1 MFYSH
6 YILARKG
13 PLGAVWMAAHL
24 QHKLRKSQVAET
36 NISSSVDSIMLSE
49 VPIALRLSGH
59 LLLGVVRIYSKK
71 VDYLYHDCNEALSK
85 LRSTIASIHVDL
97 PAYASCAAF
106 SSVTLP
112 NTFQLDALDMDYHT
126 AEAPDNHLKPHD
138 QITIS
143 DQVPGEG
150 SPYTKFFVNEDF
162 RGMSSQFGFQDFGMT
177 IIEEDVL
184 RPSINTSVGMAG
196 IDPQQSLEDTNNRI
210 LEDQFFHETP
220 ELQRDVVQPLPSN
233 PVMNDLA
240 GFSVPQNK
248 HVDHVIDEAYVP
260 DIVEAPVLEA
270 GLFHPGSG
278 LATFSGAKI
287 RTPEILP
294 SPPSGAKIP
303 TPEILP
309 SAPSEGTIKMAS
321 SPPVQNINRRSRKR
335 KQFDEVIV
343 LSNEDMKMQ
352 LQDASKLVRKRKK
365 CPVSILDVREAYKS
379 SHMDQIFLEPSI
391 PDLCMP
397 LQEAFKKVLLAPKVA
412 GPSVEDPQGPKR
424 VQSPDGPSSIPN
436 EEIEEAFVEDR
447 QEITRAPSP
456 AGRSTRAVPNEET
469 RQVPIEDPQEGIR
482 APSCAHT
489 PSTPSEEID
498 SFPQLPYPFPR
509 IGDST
514 YEIPHTVGS
523 TLPSGMTLETE
534 NMEWEPPSA
543 DLLEASA
550 ADQEEQLRVIET
562 PEDLSFLK
570 ADAGQS
576 EGPRE
581 DGVHTWSVRTRAV
594 AQYLQK
600 AFQSESSKRPLRN
613 LSLNRIIEGRT
624 RNECAKLFF
633 ETLVIFICF
642 VLSSSQVT
650 FNLFHF
656 IISNNFIVRVY
667 LFGYWTLYNLNSYK
681 IGRLKVLLVYIQLLF
696 LHA

>member
-6 YILARKG
+6 YILTRKG
-13 PLGAVWMAAHL
+13 PLGTVWMAAHL
-24 QHKLRKSQVAET
+24 QHKLRKSLVAET
-36 NISSSVDSIMLSE
+36 NIPSSVDSIMFSE
-49 VPIALRLSGH
+49 VPIALRISGH
-59 LLLGVVRIYSKK
+59 LLLGVVCIYSKK

-85 LRSTIASIHVDL
+85 LRSAIATIHVDL
-97 PAYASCAAF
+97 PADASCAAF
-106 SSVTLP
+106 NSVTLP
-112 NTFQLDALDMDYHT
+112 DTFQLDALDMDYHT
-126 AEAPDNHLKPHD
+126 AEAPDNHLKPQD

-162 RGMSSQFGFQDFGMT
+162 GGMSSQFGFQYFGMR
-177 IIEEDVL
+177 IIEEVVL
-184 RPSINTSVGMAG
+184 PPSINTSVGMAG
-196 IDPQQSLEDTNNRI
+196 IDPQQSLEVTNNRI

-240 GFSVPQNK
+240 GFSVPQNEP
-248 HVDHVIDEAYVP
+248 VDHIIDESYVP
-260 DIVEAPVLEA
+260 DIVEAPILEA
-270 GLFHPGSG
+270 GRFHPGSG

-294 SPPSGAKIP
+294 GP
-303 TPEILP
+303 
-309 SAPSEGTIKMAS
+309 PSEGTIKMAS
-321 SPPVQNINRRSRKR
+321 SPPVQNINQRSRKR

-365 CPVSILDVREAYKS
+365 CPVSTLDVREAYRS
-379 SHMDQIFLEPSI
+379 SHIDQIFLEPSI

-397 LQEAFKKVLLAPKVA
+397 LQEALKKMLLAPKVA

-436 EEIEEAFVEDR
+436 EEIEQAFVEDQ
-447 QEITRAPSP
+447 QEITRAPLP
-456 AGRSTRAVPNEET
+456 AGRSTRVVPNEET
-469 RQVPIEDPQEGIR
+469 GQVPIEDPQEGIR
-482 APSCAHT
+482 APSCART

-498 SFPQLPYPFPR
+498 SFPQLPYPSPR

-534 NMEWEPPSA
+534 IMEWEPPSA

-562 PEDLSFLK
+562 PERDLEKMVCIPGL
-570 ADAGQS
+570 
-576 EGPRE
+576 
-581 DGVHTWSVRTRAV
+581 
-594 AQYLQK
+594 
-600 AFQSESSKRPLRN
+600 
-613 LSLNRIIEGRT
+613 
-624 RNECAKLFF
+624 
-633 ETLVIFICF
+633 
-642 VLSSSQVT
+642 
-650 FNLFHF
+650 
-656 IISNNFIVRVY
+656 
-667 LFGYWTLYNLNSYK
+667 
-681 IGRLKVLLVYIQLLF
+681 
-696 LHA
+696 